1 MRTVLYIIIGL
12 VLQHTIC
19 AQSNYLYHIGKKDSV
34 YSNIL
39 NEYRD
44 IYVQLPYS
52 YNANSNE
59 KYPVIYILDGDVL
72 LPTVVNV
79 HDFYSGVANFKHV
92 GLVVIQ
98 IGGIVEGLK
107 ALLVKYRF

>member
-72 LPTVVNV
+72 FKDIDINLAKGDKVVV
-79 HDFYSGVANFKHV
+79 FSRDSRATTAFY
-92 GLVVIQ
+92 Q
-98 IGGIVEGLK
+98 IIAGMT
-107 ALLVKYRF
+107 